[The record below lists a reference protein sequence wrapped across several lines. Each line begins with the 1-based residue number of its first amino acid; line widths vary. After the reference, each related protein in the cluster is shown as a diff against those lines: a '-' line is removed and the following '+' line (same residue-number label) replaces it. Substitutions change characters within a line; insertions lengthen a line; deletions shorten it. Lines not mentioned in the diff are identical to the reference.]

1 MFSGESKENIGK
13 KRVSNTM
20 RIWWQNGRA
29 TFMIILNNFL
39 LIGES
44 PYGSLK
50 NDLITSRKSQS
61 FAGKS
66 RKIVLWNFKSN
77 ENEREWNEIESN
89 KHNETFTSGRNVK
102 LLR

>member
-1 MFSGESKENIGK
+1 
-13 KRVSNTM
+13 
-20 RIWWQNGRA
+20 
-29 TFMIILNNFL
+29 MIILNNFL

-77 ENEREWNEIESN
+77 ENERE
-89 KHNETFTSGRNVK
+89 
-102 LLR
+102 